1 MSQVTLYTTSMC
13 PYCVRAKR
21 LLDRK
26 GVPYEEINLDGD
38 WDGRRALVQKAN
50 GSRTVPQIFVGPVH
64 VGGFDDMNALDR
76 RGRLD
81 PLLREQGIL

>member
-1 MSQVTLYTTSMC
+1 
-13 PYCVRAKR
+13 
-21 LLDRK
+21 
-26 GVPYEEINLDGD
+26 VPYEEINLDGD

>member
-38 WDGRRALVQKAN
+38 WEGRRALVQKAN